1 MKKEYAK
8 FKPNKVNWDEK
19 STEHLKSQLE
29 IMEKELKTIKY
40 PVLLDNGKWLTKETH
55 QACFDYVKNLVNQRN
70 QETIARCK
78 ELRKQWEKENVNKK
92 LPENLLTKQ
101 KNVSNIGISNENKT
115 THSKQE
121 TKTMKK
127 NTTTLN
133 NTMLT
138 ANVAQLTDA
147 VNKILARLDALE
159 AKNVAP
165 KKEFKKLRET
175 AEEVKKETKKVKKVK
190 KVKNPVIVNLQKKAM
205 AMKETMTK
213 AQLAAY
219 EKMWSKKWAMV
230 NKTIDKNKKEE
241 RSMAFAKG
249 RIECAKNAIKMF

>member
-1 MKKEYAK
+1 MDMTKY
-8 FKPNKVNWDEK
+8 
-19 STEHLKSQLE
+19 LKGF
-29 IMEKELKTIKY
+29 ID
-40 PVLLDNGKWLTKETH
+40 LDATGEERTK
-55 QACFDYVKNLVNQRN
+55 LVNVN
-70 QETIARCK
+70 
-78 ELRKQWEKENVNKK
+78 EK
-92 LPENLLTKQ
+92 LH
-101 KNVSNIGISNENKT
+101 KNVEKPIDKPSNNCYINGTNETKT
-115 THSKQE
+115 TNSKGD
-121 TKTMKK
+121 KTMKK
-127 NTTTLN
+127 NTNKLITELD

-138 ANVAQLTDA
+138 SNVAQLTDA

-165 KKEFKKLRET
+165 KHEFKKLRET
-175 AEEVKKETKKVKKVK
+175 AEEVKKETKKVAKVKKVK

-219 EKMWSKKWAMV
+219 EKMWSKKWAKV
-230 NKTIDKNKKEE
+230 NKSIDKNKKEE